1 MDPRRRCKYTCK
13 VTEVSS
19 PLPGEEQ
26 NLKWEDEENHTIV
39 HSPNHHRGEQD
50 LNGCEKSAEAEAVD
64 KKLKIW
70 VIFFFTVLKTFFLFS
85 FFFLSSRY

>member
-13 VTEVSS
+13 VTEVST

-50 LNGCEKSAEAEAVD
+50 LNGCEKSAEAVD